1 LLSKCKACLALHLTR
16 AKDEETMSQGVQNS
30 AQESSAYE
38 GWKKRVAVF
47 LVGQTIT
54 TFGSFLVQYAIM
66 WHLTLTTKSGLVLA
80 LAAVFGF
87 LPQAIVS
94 IFAGVWA
101 DRVNRKWMIIISDSS
116 IAVATLG
123 LALLMLSGV
132 DDLWLIFVVMAVRS
146 VGAGIQ
152 MPAISSLLPQLVP
165 GDRLMRVNGINS
177 SVQSSLTILAPIA
190 AAGVYASMS
199 LTGILF
205 IDVITA
211 AIGLSL
217 LATVKVPTLARAASS
232 DKPSYFADLKD
243 GIQYTFT
250 HDLVRWVLVIFAVVF
265 LLIVAPSNLSPLMLV
280 RNFGDEVWMLTVLE
294 LSFGVGMV
302 LGGAVIAVLASK
314 LDRLS
319 TIIGTSIAFG
329 VMAIAMGFTTNLIL
343 FYGLFFLI
351 GLTVPAFSTSA
362 FTLLQETVEP
372 ERQGRVFG
380 FVGIVMS
387 VAMPIGMAVLG
398 PLADVVA
405 VELLLIIT
413 GAATVVIAALAVLLP
428 AGKRAIAAAH
438 ASTGP
443 SEAAAE

>member
-1 LLSKCKACLALHLTR
+1 
-16 AKDEETMSQGVQNS
+16 
-30 AQESSAYE
+30 
-38 GWKKRVAVF
+38 
-47 LVGQTIT
+47 
-54 TFGSFLVQYAIM
+54 
-66 WHLTLTTKSGLVLA
+66 
-80 LAAVFGF
+80 
-87 LPQAIVS
+87 
-94 IFAGVWA
+94 
-101 DRVNRKWMIIISDSS
+101 
-116 IAVATLG
+116 
-123 LALLMLSGV
+123 
-132 DDLWLIFVVMAVRS
+132 
-146 VGAGIQ
+146 
-152 MPAISSLLPQLVP
+152 
-165 GDRLMRVNGINS
+165 
-177 SVQSSLTILAPIA
+177 
-190 AAGVYASMS
+190 
-199 LTGILF
+199 
-205 IDVITA
+205 
-211 AIGLSL
+211 
-217 LATVKVPTLARAASS
+217 LARAASS